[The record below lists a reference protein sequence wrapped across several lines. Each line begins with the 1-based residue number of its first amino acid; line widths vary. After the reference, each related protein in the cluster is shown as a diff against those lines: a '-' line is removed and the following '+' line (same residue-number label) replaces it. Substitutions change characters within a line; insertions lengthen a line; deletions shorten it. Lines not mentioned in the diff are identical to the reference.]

1 MRYAATLLLAFAL
14 IAVPVAGWAQGAPPQ
29 GRPPQGGP
37 PGAMPMVPG
46 AQAGV
51 LLRGLV
57 QSAANAQPLANASV
71 SVFSAADSTL
81 VTGAL
86 TRPDGSFR
94 VEGLRPGRYY
104 VRISSLGFE
113 SETRSGLSLAPA
125 QPQVDLGRIQ
135 LAVNAVQLEG
145 LTVTTER
152 SQAVLAPDR
161 NTYTV
166 RDMPSTAGGNTVDVL
181 RNVPSI
187 EVDGENRV
195 SLRGNENVVVQI
207 NGRPAPMRGDQLGGF
222 LAQLPANVVER
233 VEVIPNPS
241 ARYDPEGM
249 AGIINI
255 VLRQNTDLGLSA
267 GLTLGGGTTGQMSG
281 SGNLGY
287 QAGPLTLFGSYG
299 FMRDERQI
307 SGFNNT
313 EYFVNPSF
321 SEQDIRG
328 TQEPQS
334 HSFTLNGD
342 LRLSSRGTLS
352 SNLIVNR
359 RTADMTN
366 LNVLRQRDGAQNLI
380 GSANNQTDSQND
392 ALTFDY
398 ALGYRHAFQPRTNEL
413 SAEVRFN
420 RDAEDRLS
428 RFTRDPLLAVGGG
441 ASQPILETNAT
452 DESRNT
458 WSLQADWVRMLG
470 ERTKLETGYKGEL
483 RGMDND
489 LVVSR
494 FSSDGGEYLLDPTRS
509 NQFAYDQNIQALYG
523 VLSRNLGRF
532 NAQAGLRAERAST
545 QFDLAT
551 TGERFDNDYGSLFP
565 SALLSFNL
573 DESSQLKASYSKRIQ
588 RPNTRMLNPFGFSP
602 DPLNVFRGNPYLKP
616 EYTHAF
622 ELGYQQTLPFGSL
635 QFTPFYRHTVDAVRR
650 LRSLDDEGVSTMSF
664 DNVATS
670 DSYGADL
677 NGSLRLGRLTG
688 FGGFSAFQQVT
699 DATNLSTD
707 LSNRAFGW
715 SARMNATLRLNS
727 TLDAQGF
734 LMYRAP
740 MNAEQGRISA
750 MTMTSLSLRQKLMGD
765 RASMTLRVMDPFNT
779 MGFASEFSDPRFFQ
793 ETERKFGARGVFL
806 SFSYN
811 IGQQPRV
818 RQQRPQEQ
826 DGGMQQSDSPIP

>member
-1 MRYAATLLLAFAL
+1 MRHAAILLFALTL
-14 IAVPVAGWAQGAPPQ
+14 IAVPAPGSAQGAPQ
-29 GRPPQGGP
+29 GRTMPGGP
-37 PGAMPMVPG
+37 TMTPG

-57 QSAANAQPLANASV
+57 LNGASGQPLGNASV
-71 SVFSAADSTL
+71 AVWSAADSTL

-94 VEGLRPGRYY
+94 IEGLRPGRYY
-104 VRISSLGFE
+104 VRISSIGFE
-113 SETRSGLSLAPA
+113 SATRSGLALTPA
-125 QPQVDLGRIQ
+125 EQQLDLGRIQ
-135 LAVNAVQLEG
+135 LAENAVQLQE

-161 NTYTV
+161 NSYTV
-166 RDMPSTAGGNTVDVL
+166 RDMPAAAGGNTVDVL

-207 NGRPAPMRGDQLGGF
+207 NGRPAPMRGDQLGNF
-222 LAQLPANVVER
+222 LAQLPSNVVER

-366 LNVLRQRDGAQNLI
+366 LNVLRQRDGGQNLI

-398 ALGYRHAFQPRTNEL
+398 ALGYRHAFEPRTNEL

-494 FSSDGGEYLLDPTRS
+494 FSYDGGEYLLDPTRS

-532 NAQAGLRAERAST
+532 GAQAGLRAERAST
-545 QFDLAT
+545 QFDLTT
-551 TGERFDNDYGSLFP
+551 TGERFDNDYTSFFP

-573 DESSQLKASYSKRIQ
+573 DESSQLKASYSKRVQ

-602 DPLNVFRGNPYLKP
+602 DPLNVFRGNPYLRP

-622 ELGYQQTLPFGSL
+622 ELGYQQTFPLGSL

-650 LRSLDDEGVSTMSF
+650 LRTLDEEGVSTMSF

-715 SARMNATLRLNS
+715 SARTNATLRISS

-740 MNAEQGRISA
+740 MNAEQGRVSA

-818 RQQRPQEQ
+818 RQQRPQDQ
-826 DGGMQQSDSPIP
+826 DGGMQQDSPIP